1 VSRIS
6 APCCPETTYTQY
18 LENLVA
24 GDRRQCQAI
33 FQEWLDAEVP
43 LRDLYVNL
51 VQRSLYEIGELWEC
65 GTISVA
71 QEHLATAITESILN
85 LAYPRLFAGVRSAK
99 SVLVACVPNDRH
111 QIGARIVAD
120 YFELNNWRSLFLGAA
135 LRVTDMRSAIE
146 EFRPDAIALSATAS
160 FNRDA
165 IVEVAAEVRALFPHV
180 PILVGGQA
188 LGRTERERAERLPG
202 VRALTSLAELEKWIA
217 ENSQNA

>member
-1 VSRIS
+1 
-6 APCCPETTYTQY
+6 
-18 LENLVA
+18 
-24 GDRRQCQAI
+24 
-33 FQEWLDAEVP
+33 
-43 LRDLYVNL
+43 
-51 VQRSLYEIGELWEC
+51 
-65 GTISVA
+65 
-71 QEHLATAITESILN
+71 
-85 LAYPRLFAGVRSAK
+85 
-99 SVLVACVPNDRH
+99 
-111 QIGARIVAD
+111 
-120 YFELNNWRSLFLGAA
+120 
-135 LRVTDMRSAIE
+135 MRSAIE